1 VSVSRGAASQP
12 IWAQSPTRWRHE
24 VSAERRAYLMSRT
37 YSQKCLAARALD
49 VLGERWTLLIV
60 RELGLGP
67 RRFSELLDGLPG
79 IGTNLLSAR
88 LKHLE
93 QHDILTRAAL
103 DGPGQSFAYQLTDR
117 GEAITP
123 ILGSLV
129 QWAAGLPAPPRDYED
144 RTRWALFAMRA
155 TAADRGAAFDTI
167 TELIIDED
175 TFWMCGDGA
184 NVQLRPGRA
193 PIRPGLRLTCS
204 QATLRAVATQRTT
217 VAAAAASGD
226 LIVDGDIDTA
236 TEFFAVF
243 TIPDAHAATETPLKH
258 RRPPARQ

>member
-1 VSVSRGAASQP
+1 
-12 IWAQSPTRWRHE
+12 
-24 VSAERRAYLMSRT
+24 
-37 YSQKCLAARALD
+37 
-49 VLGERWTLLIV
+49 
-60 RELGLGP
+60 
-67 RRFSELLDGLPG
+67 
-79 IGTNLLSAR
+79 LSAR

>member
-1 VSVSRGAASQP
+1 VSRGTVSQP
-12 IWAQSPTRWRHE
+12 IWAQSPIMCRHE
-24 VSAERRAYLMSRT
+24 VSAERRAYVMTRI

-93 QHDILTRAAL
+93 QHDILTRVAL
-103 DGPGQSFAYQLTDR
+103 GGPGQSFAYQLTDR

-129 QWAAGLPAPPRDYED
+129 QWAAGLPAAPRDYEH
-144 RTRWALFAMRA
+144 RTRWTLFAMRA
-155 TAADRGAAFDTI
+155 TAGDRGEAFDTV
-167 TELIIDED
+167 TELIIGED
-175 TFWMCGDGA
+175 AFWMCGDGS

-193 PIRPGLRLTCS
+193 PVRPGLRLTCS
-204 QATLRAVATQRTT
+204 KATLVAVATQRTT
-217 VAAAAASGD
+217 VAAAAASGA
-226 LIVDGDIDTA
+226 LVVDGDIDTA

-243 TIPDAHAATETPLKH
+243 TITDAPPAGETPLK
-258 RRPPARQ
+258 RRRRPARQ

>member
-1 VSVSRGAASQP
+1 M
-12 IWAQSPTRWRHE
+12 
-24 VSAERRAYLMSRT
+24 SAERRAYLMSRT

>member
-1 VSVSRGAASQP
+1 M
-12 IWAQSPTRWRHE
+12 T
-24 VSAERRAYLMSRT
+24 RT

-67 RRFSELLDGLPG
+67 RRFSDLLDGLPG

-93 QHDILTRAAL
+93 QHDILTRVAL
-103 DGPGQSFAYQLTDR
+103 DGPGVSFAYQLTDR

-123 ILGSLV
+123 ILGNLV
-129 QWAAGLPAPPRDYED
+129 QWAAGLPAPPPDYEN

-155 TAADRGAAFDTI
+155 TAADRGAAFDTV
-167 TELIIDED
+167 TELIIGDD
-175 TFWMCGDGA
+175 PFWMYGDGA
-184 NVQLRPGRA
+184 HVLLRSGPA
-193 PIRPGLRLTCS
+193 PVRPGLRLRCS
-204 QATLRAVATQRTT
+204 QATLHAVATRRTT
-217 VAAAAASGD
+217 VAAATASGD

-243 TIPDAHAATETPLKH
+243 AIPDAPAATEKSLKQ
-258 RRPPARQ
+258 RRRARQ